1 LIYPGFHGSKKK
13 QPLPPYQRWENVM
26 KHTGLHI
33 TAIAALALGSIS
45 GGQAEEFPVVG
56 TFTQKVACK
65 GDGSDPK
72 SALVKI
78 TAEQIESSFGI
89 CTIIDKQRD
98 GNKIR
103 VQTSCKSTKGYVVD
117 GDVILTLRS
126 DNKIDIE
133 DQDNNY
139 KNVLS
144 PCPAAAPGTGRSAEV
159 R

>member
-1 LIYPGFHGSKKK
+1 
-13 QPLPPYQRWENVM
+13 M
-26 KHTGLHI
+26 KPACLA
-33 TAIAALALGSIS
+33 AIAVVVVFSAPVN
-45 GGQAEEFPVVG
+45 AEDFPVG

-78 TAEQIESSFGI
+78 TPEQIESSFGI
-89 CTIIDKQRD
+89 CTIMDKQRD

-117 GDVILTLRS
+117 GDVIFTLRD
-126 DNKIDIE
+126 DNKIDVE

-144 PCPAAAPGTGRSAEV
+144 PCPASPRSAGM

>member
-1 LIYPGFHGSKKK
+1 
-13 QPLPPYQRWENVM
+13 M
-26 KHTGLHI
+26 KPACL
-33 TAIAALALGSIS
+33 AALAVIVVFSAPVN
-45 GGQAEEFPVVG
+45 AEDFPVG

-78 TAEQIESSFGI
+78 TPEQIESSFGI
-89 CTIIDKQRD
+89 CTIMDKQRD

-117 GDVILTLRS
+117 GDVIFTLRD
-126 DNKIDIE
+126 DNKIDVE

-144 PCPAAAPGTGRSAEV
+144 PCPASPRSAGM

>member
-1 LIYPGFHGSKKK
+1 
-13 QPLPPYQRWENVM
+13 M
-26 KHTGLHI
+26 KL
-33 TAIAALALGSIS
+33 ALLSIAASGALVALASASL
-45 GGQAEEFPVVG
+45 ADDFPVTG
-56 TFTQKVACK
+56 TYTQKVACK
-65 GDGSDPK
+65 GDGSDSK
-72 SALVKI
+72 NALVKI

-89 CTIIDKQRD
+89 CTIMDKQRD

-117 GDVILTLRS
+117 GDVMLTLRD

-133 DQDNNY
+133 DQDHNY

-144 PCPAAAPGTGRSAEV
+144 PCPGTPGHVARSAEI

>member
-1 LIYPGFHGSKKK
+1 
-13 QPLPPYQRWENVM
+13 M
-26 KHTGLHI
+26 KHAGLHI
-33 TAIAALALGSIS
+33 ATIAALTLGFVAV
-45 GGQAEEFPVVG
+45 GQAEEFPVG
-56 TFTQKVACK
+56 TYTQKVACK

-78 TAEQIESSFGI
+78 TSERIESSFGI
-89 CTIIDKQRD
+89 CTILDKQRD
-98 GNKIR
+98 GNQIR

-117 GDVILTLRS
+117 GDVLFTLRD

-144 PCPAAAPGTGRSAEV
+144 PCPGTPGSSPRSAEM

>member
-1 LIYPGFHGSKKK
+1 
-13 QPLPPYQRWENVM
+13 M
-26 KHTGLHI
+26 KLAHLA
-33 TAIAALALGSIS
+33 AIAVVMMFSTPIS
-45 GGQAEEFPVVG
+45 ADDFPVVG

-65 GDGSDPK
+65 GDGSDAK

-78 TAEQIESSFGI
+78 MPEQIESSFGI
-89 CTIIDKQRD
+89 CTIMDKQRE

-117 GDVILTLRS
+117 GDVIFTLRD
-126 DNKIDIE
+126 DNKIDVE

-144 PCPAAAPGTGRSAEV
+144 PCPATPGTGRSAGV

>member
-1 LIYPGFHGSKKK
+1 
-13 QPLPPYQRWENVM
+13 M
-26 KHTGLHI
+26 KPARL
-33 TAIAALALGSIS
+33 AALAVVVVFSVPAG
-45 GGQAEEFPVVG
+45 ADDFPVVG

-65 GDGSDPK
+65 GDGTDAK

-78 TAEQIESSFGI
+78 TPEQIESSFGI
-89 CTIIDKQRD
+89 CTIMDKQRD

-117 GDVILTLRS
+117 GDVIFTLR
-126 DNKIDIE
+126 DDHKIDVE

-144 PCPAAAPGTGRSAEV
+144 PCPAAAPGSGRSAGV

>member
-1 LIYPGFHGSKKK
+1 
-13 QPLPPYQRWENVM
+13 M
-26 KHTGLHI
+26 KLAHLA
-33 TAIAALALGSIS
+33 AIAVVMMFSAPVSADD
-45 GGQAEEFPVVG
+45 FPVVG

-65 GDGSDPK
+65 GDGSDAK

-78 TAEQIESSFGI
+78 TPEQIEASFGI
-89 CTIIDKQRD
+89 CTIMDKQRE

-117 GDVILTLRS
+117 GDVIFTLRD
-126 DNKIDIE
+126 DNKIDVE

-144 PCPAAAPGTGRSAEV
+144 PCPATPATGRSAGV

>member
-1 LIYPGFHGSKKK
+1 MRLAV
-13 QPLPPYQRWENVM
+13 LA
-26 KHTGLHI
+26 I
-33 TAIAALALGSIS
+33 TALGASTLFSSSILA
-45 GGQAEEFPVVG
+45 EDFPVVG
-56 TFTQKVACK
+56 TFTQKIACK

-78 TAEQIESSFGI
+78 TPEQIESSFGI
-89 CTIIDKQRD
+89 CTIMDKQRD

-117 GDVILTLRS
+117 GDVIFTLRD

-144 PCPAAAPGTGRSAEV
+144 PCPASPRSAGI

>member
-1 LIYPGFHGSKKK
+1 
-13 QPLPPYQRWENVM
+13 M
-26 KHTGLHI
+26 KHAGLHI
-33 TAIAALALGSIS
+33 ATIAALTLGFVAT
-45 GGQAEEFPVVG
+45 GQAEEFPVG
-56 TFTQKVACK
+56 TFTQKIACK

-78 TAEQIESSFGI
+78 TPERIESSFGI
-89 CTIIDKQRD
+89 CTIMDKQRD
-98 GNKIR
+98 GNQIR
-103 VQTSCKSTKGYVVD
+103 VQTSCKSTKGHVVD
-117 GDVILTLRS
+117 GDVLLTLRA

-144 PCPAAAPGTGRSAEV
+144 PCPATAPGTGRSAEM

>member
-1 LIYPGFHGSKKK
+1 
-13 QPLPPYQRWENVM
+13 M
-26 KHTGLHI
+26 KPARLA
-33 TAIAALALGSIS
+33 AIAVVVMFSAPVSADD
-45 GGQAEEFPVVG
+45 FPVG

-65 GDGSDPK
+65 GDGSDAK
-72 SALVKI
+72 SAMVKI
-78 TAEQIESSFGI
+78 TPEQIESSFGI
-89 CTIIDKQRD
+89 CTIMDKQRD

-117 GDVILTLRS
+117 GDVIFTLRD
-126 DNKIDIE
+126 DNKIDVE

-144 PCPAAAPGTGRSAEV
+144 PCPGTPGQASRSAGV

>member
-1 LIYPGFHGSKKK
+1 
-13 QPLPPYQRWENVM
+13 M
-26 KHTGLHI
+26 KF
-33 TAIAALALGSIS
+33 AVVPIAALGALAVLSAS
-45 GGQAEEFPVVG
+45 AQAEEFPVG

-78 TAEQIESSFGI
+78 TPEQIESSFGV
-89 CTIIDKQRD
+89 CTIMDKQRD
-98 GNKIR
+98 GNQIR

-117 GDVILTLRS
+117 GDVLLTLRA

-144 PCPAAAPGTGRSAEV
+144 PCPATAPGTGRSAEV